1 MKTDLSL
8 AAADQAVELL
18 ADGDVVATGLLQQQ
32 KGYFLYLAVH
42 FYLDLID
49 VFGEE
54 EECALEHLLLVAA
67 VSQVLVG
74 PRQSPVNRREHAG

>member
-18 ADGDVVATGLLQQQ
+18 ADGYVVATGLLQQQ

-42 FYLDLID
+42 LHLHLVD
-49 VFGEE
+49 VSGEE
-54 EECALEHLLLVAA
+54 KECALEHLLLVAA

-74 PRQSPVNRREHAG
+74 PRQSPVNRRKHAG